1 MKKILIFLAVI
12 VSVTFTGL
20 AINKKATSFE
30 EEISVSQ
37 SRRTTS
43 VQCSAT
49 AKSTGQRCKNWTY
62 NWNGRCHVHQ

>member
-1 MKKILIFLAVI
+1 MKKLLIILVAII
-12 VSVTFTGL
+12 SISFTGL
-20 AINKKATSFE
+20 AINKATAPNE
-30 EEISVSQ
+30 DMSVSQ

-43 VQCSAT
+43 VRCSAI